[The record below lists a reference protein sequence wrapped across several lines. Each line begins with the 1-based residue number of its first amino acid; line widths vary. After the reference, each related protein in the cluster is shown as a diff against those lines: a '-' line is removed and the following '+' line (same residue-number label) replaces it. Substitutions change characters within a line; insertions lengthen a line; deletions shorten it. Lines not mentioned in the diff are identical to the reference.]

1 MAKQKRKRSNS
12 KGANKKP
19 TQQPMVTQEEL
30 IEYELLDALDLY
42 AQVMNDILSEMGVDS
57 RNYSREQLHELARA
71 GFAEFNG
78 IYNEFVLWV
87 LYGNDKRAKTMAM
100 VRAAKNG
107 GRLF

>member
-1 MAKQKRKRSNS
+1 MAKQERKRSNS
-12 KGANKKP
+12 KGTSRKP
-19 TQQPMVTQEEL
+19 MQQPMATQDEP
-30 IEYELLDALDLY
+30 IEYELLDALELY
-42 AQVMNDILSEMGVDS
+42 AQVMNEILAEMGVDS
-57 RNYSREQLHELARA
+57 REYSREQLHELARA

-78 IYNEFVLWV
+78 IYNDFILWV

>member
-1 MAKQKRKRSNS
+1 MSKQKRKRSNS

-42 AQVMNDILSEMGVDS
+42 AQVMNEIFGEMGVDS
-57 RNYSREQLHELARA
+57 SRFEREDLHELACA
-71 GFAEFNG
+71 GFAEFNR
-78 IYNEFVLWV
+78 IYDEFVLWV
-87 LYGNDKRAKTMAM
+87 LYGNDKRARTMAM
-100 VRAAKNG
+100 MRTTRNG

>member
-12 KGANKKP
+12 KGTIRKP
-19 TQQPMVTQEEL
+19 TQQPKATQDEP
-30 IEYELLDALDLY
+30 IEYELLDALELY
-42 AQVMNDILSEMGVDS
+42 AQVMNEILAEMGVDS
-57 RNYSREQLHELARA
+57 REYSREQLHELARA

-78 IYNEFVLWV
+78 IYNDFVLWV